1 MYKGVDNPTTHTML
15 PRIRVDSTW
24 PQKSMPSVWPQFHCN
39 ILAHLPAAD
48 NNSQKKMA
56 FVGAV

>member
-24 PQKSMPSVWPQFHCN
+24 PQKSMPSGLSSIAIF
-39 ILAHLPAAD
+39 LAHLQAD
-48 NNSQKKMA
+48 NNSQKKMP